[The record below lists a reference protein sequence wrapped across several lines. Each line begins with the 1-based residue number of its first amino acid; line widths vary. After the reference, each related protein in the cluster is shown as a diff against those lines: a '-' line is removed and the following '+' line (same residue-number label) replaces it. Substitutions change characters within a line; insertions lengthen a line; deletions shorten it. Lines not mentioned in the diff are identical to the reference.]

1 MTCIECWST
10 SSTKSL
16 NRSYEWNRDSHSRN
30 HIHHSALPDTLFP
43 CDGGEDLMEGL
54 STQACVGRGVC
65 GWSQCCRARVF
76 IGGYIEAATQVT
88 QMRVLKYSHLS
99 DPGGGRG
106 AKRMKSRDAKRIM
119 NFAACSKLFLRTQI
133 FMKMCCGKK
142 SAPSGSLAS
151 NVSVS
156 SKSSLRPHMT
166 TAVFLRVAPALER
179 LPSTKDWWS
188 ACCAYIL
195 PTPVCCAR
203 SF

>member
-99 DPGGGRG
+99 DLGGGLNIS
-106 AKRMKSRDAKRIM
+106 AYENAC
-119 NFAACSKLFLRTQI
+119 AA
-133 FMKMCCGKK
+133 
-142 SAPSGSLAS
+142 A
-151 NVSVS
+151 
-156 SKSSLRPHMT
+156 LRPPTH
-166 TAVFLRVAPALER
+166 
-179 LPSTKDWWS
+179 PSTNTGLSRKAFHEVFASIAWKQGVRQRGVVDMIATVRIS
-188 ACCAYIL
+188 VPFI
-195 PTPVCCAR
+195 R
-203 SF
+203 SIQ